1 MWNHWTDP
9 QIDGRRG
16 YANKAHIQE
25 QRVYRKDLV
34 HTVPTEAAGAS
45 SVPFTTQEEGQEK
58 ENVAEEKTEEV
69 KVEPFTIE
77 EETHKQLE
85 ELKTR
90 QPAEVRPCKADLE
103 LAFFPT
109 V

>member
-1 MWNHWTDP
+1 M
-9 QIDGRRG
+9 
-16 YANKAHIQE
+16 
-25 QRVYRKDLV
+25 
-34 HTVPTEAAGAS
+34 PTEAAGAS

-58 ENVAEEKTEEV
+58 ENAAEEKREEV
-69 KVEPFTIE
+69 KVEPFSIQ

-90 QPAEVRPCKADLE
+90 EPAEVRPCLADLE
-103 LAFFPT
+103 LAFFPS

>member
-1 MWNHWTDP
+1 M
-9 QIDGRRG
+9 
-16 YANKAHIQE
+16 
-25 QRVYRKDLV
+25 
-34 HTVPTEAAGAS
+34 HTVPTEAAGAG

-58 ENVAEEKTEEV
+58 QNVAEEKTEEV
-69 KVEPFTIE
+69 KVEPFSIQ

-90 QPAEVRPCKADLE
+90 EPAEVRPCKADLK

>member
-1 MWNHWTDP
+1 M
-9 QIDGRRG
+9 
-16 YANKAHIQE
+16 
-25 QRVYRKDLV
+25 

-58 ENVAEEKTEEV
+58 EKAAEEKTEEV
-69 KVEPFTIE
+69 KVEPFSVQ

-90 QPAEVRPCKADLE
+90 EPAEVRPCKADLE

>member
-58 ENVAEEKTEEV
+58 ENVAEEKSEEV
-69 KVEPFTIE
+69 KVEPFSIQ

-90 QPAEVRPCKADLE
+90 
-103 LAFFPT
+103 
-109 V
+109 

>member
-1 MWNHWTDP
+1 M
-9 QIDGRRG
+9 
-16 YANKAHIQE
+16 
-25 QRVYRKDLV
+25 
-34 HTVPTEAAGAS
+34 PTEAAGAG
-45 SVPFTTQEEGQEK
+45 SVPFTTQEEG

-69 KVEPFTIE
+69 KVEPFSIQ

-85 ELKTR
+85 ELKTQ
-90 QPAEVRPCKADLE
+90 QPTEVRPCKADLE

>member
-1 MWNHWTDP
+1 M
-9 QIDGRRG
+9 
-16 YANKAHIQE
+16 
-25 QRVYRKDLV
+25 
-34 HTVPTEAAGAS
+34 
-45 SVPFTTQEEGQEK
+45 PFTTQEEGQEK
-58 ENVAEEKTEEV
+58 EKVAEENSEEV
-69 KVEPFTIE
+69 KVEPFSIQ

>member
-1 MWNHWTDP
+1 M
-9 QIDGRRG
+9 
-16 YANKAHIQE
+16 
-25 QRVYRKDLV
+25 

-58 ENVAEEKTEEV
+58 ENEEKSEEV
-69 KVEPFTIE
+69 KVEPFSIQ

-90 QPAEVRPCKADLE
+90 EPAEVRPCLADLE
-103 LAFFPT
+103 LAFFPS